1 MNELNKY
8 AFYDEGR
15 SLRERFIREFTP
27 MVDGRGNSL
36 TIKGIFNGLM
46 RAADKSTT
54 QEAHLFMHWF
64 MNLDTGDF
72 INVRGFGPE
81 KVIVCRDIQ
90 EKIRDNGD
98 LLDKLLANCKTVR

>member
-27 MVDGRGNSL
+27 LVDGRGNSL
-36 TIKGIFNGLM
+36 TIKTIFNGLM
-46 RAADKSTT
+46 RAADKSNTR
-54 QEAHLFMHWF
+54 EAHLFMHWF

-81 KVIVCRDIQ
+81 KVIVCCDIQ
-90 EKIRDNGD
+90 DKIKSNGD
-98 LLDKLLANCKTVR
+98 LLDKLLANCKTVW